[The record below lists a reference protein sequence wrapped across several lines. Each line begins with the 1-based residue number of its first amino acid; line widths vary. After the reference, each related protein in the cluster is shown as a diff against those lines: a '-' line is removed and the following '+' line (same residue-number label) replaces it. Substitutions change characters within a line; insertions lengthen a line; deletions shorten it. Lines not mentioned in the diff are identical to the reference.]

1 MKSRELIGKEVIDAG
16 ARNVGKVKE
25 VEIDPLKWNVT
36 GIIVTTGFMRS
47 RTVQPGD
54 IDKIGDKIV
63 LKVAAD
69 KIQKA

>member
-1 MKSRELIGKEVIDAG
+1 MRSRELIGKEVIDAA
-16 ARNVGKVKE
+16 ARNVGKVKD

-47 RTVQPGD
+47 RTVSPGD
-54 IDKIGDKIV
+54 IDKVGDKIV

-69 KIQKA
+69 KMQKA

>member
-1 MKSRELIGKEVIDAG
+1 MRSRELIGKEVIDAG
-16 ARNVGKVKE
+16 ARNVGKVKD

-47 RTVQPGD
+47 RTVSPGD
-54 IDKIGDKIV
+54 IDKVGDKIV

-69 KIQKA
+69 KMQKA

>member
-16 ARNVGKVKE
+16 ARNVGRVKE

-47 RTVQPGD
+47 RTVPPGD

-63 LKVAAD
+63 LKVAAG

>member
-1 MKSRELIGKEVIDAG
+1 MRSRELIGKEVIDAA
-16 ARNVGKVKE
+16 ARNVGKVKD

-47 RTVQPGD
+47 RTVSPGD
-54 IDKIGDKIV
+54 IDKVGDKIV